1 MVKKLNYLL
10 VNVVLI
16 GCILCSANATAQP
29 RGTYTKTQSSELGE
43 AIYQGIG
50 SLFKKKDKAK
60 KENKKDVKSKNKS
73 ESDTKTVK
81 EQDDIELIVAGDG
94 ETKNEATMNA
104 LRSALEQ
111 TYGTFVS
118 SNTTILNDKLIKDE
132 IVSVST
138 GNIKEYHYL
147 TENETNNK
155 YYVTLKTVVSVGKLV
170 QYVKSKGGETELAGA
185 TFAMNMKM
193 KHLREE
199 NQKKAEQ
206 NYGSQLEL
214 MHEQLNLFDYD
225 IIVGEPKE
233 LGGSY
238 KYIEVPFVIGCNV
251 NDNYEKLVQ
260 FKKTAFESMTWLHVG
275 DIDYRSPER
284 SKLMRLKD
292 KGERWERTEVSVRD
306 VLKFKIID
314 NLIEYPFYEYKDL
327 DRSDNVDCEGS
338 AIKQEARPILRVS
351 TPLRK
356 IDKIFYNGVHYVEA
370 SHGHFPNETFCIK
383 GKIEHNGK
391 GYDVLISGKLL
402 YRLSE
407 LEKISNIRIEP
418 TAKYKEGVCKFKRK
432 FGGWRICDDEVDYL
446 KAGRWFYLSDEDKK
460 MYDDYLKENP
470 NIKMDNKIE

>member
-16 GCILCSANATAQP
+16 GSILFSANATAQP
-29 RGTYTKTQSSELGE
+29 RSTYTKTQSSELGE
-43 AIYQGIG
+43 AIVQGIG

-60 KENKKDVKSKNKS
+60 KENKKDVKSKNQS

-132 IVSVST
+132 IVSIST

-155 YYVTLKTVVSVGKLV
+155 YYVTLKAVVSVGKLV

-206 NYGSQLEL
+206 NYVSQLEL

-233 LGGSY
+233 QRSSY

-260 FKKTAFESMTWLHVG
+260 FNKAAFESMTWLQG
-275 DIDYRSPER
+275 
-284 SKLMRLKD
+284 
-292 KGERWERTEVSVRD
+292 GRWEGTEVSVRD

-314 NLIEYPFYEYKDL
+314 NLIEYPFYEYPDL
-327 DRSDNVDCEGS
+327 DRSDDVDYEGS
-338 AIKQEARPILRVS
+338 AIEQKSRPILRVS

-356 IDKIFYNGVHYVEA
+356 IDKIFYNGAHYVEA
-370 SHGHFPNETFCIK
+370 SYEHIFPNETFCIK

-391 GYDVLISGKLL
+391 AYDVLISGKLL

-418 TAKYKEGVCKFKRK
+418 TAKYKEGVCKFKTK
-432 FGGWRICDDEVDYL
+432 FGAWRICDDEVDYL
-446 KAGRWFYLSDEDKK
+446 KAGRWFYLSDEKKK
-460 MYDDYLKENP
+460 MYDDYLKE
-470 NIKMDNKIE
+470 MDNKIE